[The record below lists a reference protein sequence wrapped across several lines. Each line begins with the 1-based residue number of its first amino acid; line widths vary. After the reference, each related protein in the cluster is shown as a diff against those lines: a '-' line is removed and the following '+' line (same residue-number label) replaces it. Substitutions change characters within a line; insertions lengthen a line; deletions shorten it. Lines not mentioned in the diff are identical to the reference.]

1 MIKAY
6 SISLGALLLG
16 LVLSLV
22 FGSDLA
28 FQRQWQLIGGV
39 EPEQFIDFAYLYSLL
54 PRMTMAL
61 MVGASLGLVGSLM
74 QQLTQNP
81 LLSPL
86 TMGTSSGAWLALVM
100 LNLWVP
106 LDIADL
112 SAAAAMIGAMF
123 AMFLVIA
130 IVGIRNLSGL
140 PVVLAGMA
148 VNIVLGAVATA
159 IILLNEQ
166 FASNLFIWGAGDLEQ
181 NDWFWPLWLAPRLLP
196 AILIFLLAPRVLSLL
211 KLGQQGAAARGLNV
225 VPMFLLLSIVGVWL
239 VAASITAVGV
249 ISFVGLISPNIAR
262 RVGARTTTNEL
273 WLSCIIGAL
282 LLVFTDLL
290 ANALSEQIG
299 DVVHSGIAAALIGA
313 PILIVLCQRQLRAQ
327 DQLSLSLPQSRL
339 RWRNRYYGLAAFIIA
354 LIALLS
360 LLGQHNAGSWS
371 LAIPDAFNW
380 LLRWPRWL
388 TAVSAGAALAVAGC
402 VLQRL
407 IFNPLASPDILGVSA
422 GATMSLVGLTVIT
435 GASIFSA
442 SPWVAILGSTI
453 VLTLLFLFSTYRQFS
468 PAKLV
473 LCGIAL
479 AALIEGLVH
488 FALASGQQEIYEI
501 LAWLAGS
508 TYRVSPEAALR
519 LAAVSFVVILG
530 LYVLHPWL
538 SLISAGRSFAQA
550 RGLAVPKAYVLMLLG
565 VALLCAMVTATM
577 GPVAFVGLLAPHVA
591 VMLGARLAK
600 QQIIVSALV
609 GALLLSFADL
619 ISQWIFYPSQVAAGT
634 LVSIIGGI
642 YFIALLVRGQ
652 RQARA

>member
-6 SISLGALLLG
+6 FIAGGMLLAGLSVSLI
-16 LVLSLV
+16 
-22 FGSDLA
+22 FGSELN
-28 FQRQWQLIGGV
+28 FQRQWQLIGGL
-39 EPEQFIDFAYLYSLL
+39 EPEQFVDFAYLYSLL
-54 PRMTMAL
+54 PRLTMAVL
-61 MVGASLGLVGSLM
+61 VGASLGLVGSLM

-100 LNLWVP
+100 LNLWLP

-112 SAAAAMIGAMF
+112 SVAAAMLGAMF

-130 IVGIRNLSGL
+130 IVGLRNLSGL

-148 VNIVLGAVATA
+148 VNIVLGAIATA

-166 FASNLFIWGAGDLEQ
+166 FATNLFIWGAGDLEQ

-196 AILIFLLAPRVLSLL
+196 AILIFALAPRVLSLL

-225 VPMFLLLSIVGVWL
+225 VPMFILLAVAGVWL

-262 RVGARTTTNEL
+262 RIGARSPKNEL
-273 WLSCIIGAL
+273 WLSCLIGAL
-282 LLVFTDLL
+282 LLVLTDLL
-290 ANALSEQIG
+290 ANYLSPLIG
-299 DVVHSGIAAALIGA
+299 DVVHSGIAAAIVGA
-313 PILIVLCQRQLRAQ
+313 PILIILCQRQLRAQ

-339 RWRNRYYGLAAFIIA
+339 QWRNAYYIVAFVVIA
-354 LIALLS
+354 IVALLS

-371 LAIPDAFNW
+371 LGIPDAFNW

-388 TAVSAGAALAVAGC
+388 TAVSAGAGLAVAGC
-402 VLQRL
+402 ILQRL

-422 GATMSLVGLTVIT
+422 GATMSLVGLSVVT

-442 SPWVAILGSTI
+442 SPWVAVIGSTV
-453 VLTLLFLFSTYRQFS
+453 VLALLFLFSTYRGFS

-519 LAAVSFVVILG
+519 LAVVSLVVIVG
-530 LYVLHPWL
+530 LYMLHPWL

-550 RGLAVPKAYVLMLLG
+550 RGLGLTRAYLLLLLG
-565 VALLCAMVTATM
+565 VAFLCAMVTATM

-591 VMLGARLAK
+591 IMLGARLAR

-609 GALLLSFADL
+609 GALLMSIADL

-634 LVSIIGGI
+634 LVSIIGGG

-652 RQARA
+652 RQARS